1 MPITTWFEILFKRKG
16 DKSWDSIMGDVCYTY
31 DGGINLLKDYINDD
45 TWEDDN
51 GDLA

>member
-1 MPITTWFEILFKRKG
+1 MRYCIKVETKET
-16 DKSWDSIMGDVCYTY
+16 YTY